1 MSRASFSNSSPNRVG
16 EKRSNGRNR
25 SRKMHVRKATEALEL
40 MSDPRNNETFTRAAV
55 LLDGLER
62 DNDHTDPGKRPNET
76 ASEKIQRARHWFEVL
91 WESGRSATGR
101 TKASAIS

>member
-1 MSRASFSNSSPNRVG
+1 
-16 EKRSNGRNR
+16 
-25 SRKMHVRKATEALEL
+25 MHVRKATEALEL